1 MGFQEREQPRN
12 ARGQPMSSG
21 DALPLC
27 VDLDGTLIRTDTL
40 VESVLEL
47 IKRRPFLILLFP
59 LWLIRGKAAFKAAIA
74 SRVSLAPA
82 TLPYRDGFVTWVRE
96 QAQSRPV
103 YLTTA
108 AHHTIAEPIARHIG
122 CFAGVIATSSVNMS
136 AGNKASELSARFGE
150 RRFDY
155 AGNSMDDMPV
165 WRHARCAI
173 VVGCSGPL
181 LRRARSEGTVEHHFD
196 VSSASVMS
204 SLKSWVRAL
213 RVYQWVKNLLV
224 FLAPLAAHLV
234 FDTQVFANAL
244 LAFFAFSLTASAAYI
259 ANDLMDLPHDRAHPR
274 KRMRPF
280 ASGDLP
286 ILAGVAAIPI
296 LLAAAAAIGWVL
308 GVQFLLVLG
317 VYLASTFLYSAW
329 LKRKA
334 FLDVAMLAGLYTLRV
349 LAGAV
354 AVKIGLSF
362 WLLAMCAYGFLSLAL
377 LKRYAELVLMENA
390 SAPTLPGRSYSN
402 TDTLILVALGVGAGL
417 LSTLVMALYIDSTAS
432 RASYTRPD
440 FLWMLVA
447 LMMVGVGRLWHAA
460 GRGFMHD
467 DPIVYVA
474 RDRLCLSLLAAG
486 AVVIVLAN

>member
-1 MGFQEREQPRN
+1 MN
-12 ARGQPMSSG
+12 SS

-27 VDLDGTLIRTDTL
+27 VDLDGTLIRTDSL

-47 IKRRPFLILLFP
+47 IKRRPHLILLFP
-59 LWLIRGKAAFKAAIA
+59 LWLLRGKAAFKAAIA
-74 SRVSLAPA
+74 SRVMLAPA

-122 CFAGVIATSSVNMS
+122 CFAGVIATNSINMS
-136 AGNKASELSARFGE
+136 ARNKASALSARFGE
-150 RRFDY
+150 RQFDY
-155 AGNSMDDMPV
+155 AGNSMDDIPV
-165 WRHARCAI
+165 WRHARRAI

-181 LRRARSEGTVEHHFD
+181 LHRASREGTVEHHFD

-204 SLKSWVRAL
+204 SVKSWMRAL

-224 FLAPLAAHLV
+224 FLAPLAAHIL
-234 FDTQVFANAL
+234 FDVQAFTNAL

-274 KRMRPF
+274 KRLRPF

-286 ILAGVAAIPI
+286 ILAGVAAIPT
-296 LLAAAAAIGWVL
+296 LLAGAAAIGWVL
-308 GVQFLLVLG
+308 GARFLLVLAL
-317 VYLASTFLYSAW
+317 YLASTFLYSAW
-329 LKRKA
+329 LKRKV
-334 FLDVAMLAGLYTLRV
+334 FLDVAVLAGLYTLRV

-354 AVKIGLSF
+354 AVQIGLSF
-362 WLLAMCAYGFLSLAL
+362 WLLAVCAYGFLSLAL
-377 LKRYAELVLMENA
+377 LKRYAELVLTENA
-390 SAPTLPGRSYSN
+390 SGASLPGRSYMN
-402 TDTLILVALGVGAGL
+402 TDTFILVALGVGAGL
-417 LSTLVMALYIDSTAS
+417 LSTLVTALYIDSTAS
-432 RASYTRPD
+432 GANYRHPE

-447 LMMVGVGRLWHAA
+447 LMMVGVGRLWLAA
-460 GRGFMHD
+460 GRGLMPD

-474 RDRLCLSLLAAG
+474 RDRLCIALLAAG
-486 AVVIVLAN
+486 VGVIALAI